1 MFVNEP
7 AALVVVLLTLTA
19 AAPPQSAPDLVRA
32 TTQYFDAIDKR
43 DAATV
48 DKVLCERAIRIT
60 LRTVIVP
67 REQIVANL
75 RGASR
80 ATAPK
85 REWSDMAVHNLGS
98 TQVVVGRLTLRGQ
111 QGDGMTESLVSVHWG
126 SGANGPCILVEQ
138 RTPGGEAAEAAF
150 WNEAFTL
157 GGGFNPQ
164 PNAWLVEVASKMKPG
179 RALDV
184 AMGQGRNAI
193 WLARQGW
200 DVTGYDIAADGLRIA
215 RETGAA
221 GGVKINTVLSS
232 TEKFDFGNEQWDLV
246 AIIYGGG
253 RHDEIAR
260 AAKGLKRGGHLVV
273 EGFLAGSAPSTPG
286 GVTFDRQ
293 FLHDKCREAGLE
305 VVRYEEPQ
313 DARPDYGGGRPVRL
327 LARKP

>member
-1 MFVNEP
+1 M
-7 AALVVVLLTLTA
+7 
-19 AAPPQSAPDLVRA
+19 
-32 TTQYFDAIDKR
+32 
-43 DAATV
+43 
-48 DKVLCERAIRIT
+48 LCERAIRIS

-75 RGASR
+75 RSGSQ

-85 REWSDMAVHNLGS
+85 REWTDMAVHNLGA

-111 QGDGMTESLVSVHWG
+111 QSDGTTQSLVSVHWG
-126 SGANGPCILVEQ
+126 SGANGPCIVVEQ
-138 RTPGGEAAEAAF
+138 RVPGGEAAEAAF
-150 WNEAFTL
+150 WNEVFTL

-221 GGVKINTVLSS
+221 GGVKINTILSS

-246 AIIYGGG
+246 AIMYGGG
-253 RHDEIAR
+253 RNDEIAR

-313 DARPDYGGGRPVRL
+313 DARTDYGGGRPVRL